1 MKQADKEM
9 YFRSLN
15 QDRNSVSLEAR
26 KKVMMNVYRKRY
38 DIPDDLRVRKADR
51 EIRAAVES
59 SEAIQRVENML

>member
-15 QDRNSVSLEAR
+15 QDRTSVSLEAR